1 MRQSDRR
8 SLSGC
13 LIVSLSELLG
23 SVPPNLLLEMKE
35 FANIST
41 GAKISRR
48 KVLRGAGIAL
58 GLPLLDAMTPAFAVD
73 RSTGVAKRFVGISL
87 SLGLH
92 NPNLVPQGAGKD
104 YKAST
109 YLKSLEDIRND
120 YTVVSGSS
128 HPGVT
133 GGHTAEGSIFSACPN
148 SRGAT
153 SRNTISLDQL
163 MAKHLGHETR
173 FPSLV
178 LNTSSQT
185 SPSYTENGAMI
196 PAENRAMDLYTKLFV
211 NDSPAE
217 QERQAE
223 LLRRGRS
230 VMDVVGAE
238 AKALQ
243 REVGAG
249 DRDKLDAWFTSVREL
264 EQRLV
269 ANEEWIHRPKPK
281 VSLEAPKNVPRD
293 NEVIVERI
301 FLDIVH
307 MALATDSTRFIT
319 LHITGNTVNGLEGVD
334 ESYHSLSHHGLD
346 EEKLRQLSIVEQGVI
361 NEWGNFLRRLKKENM
376 LDETMVL
383 MTSNLGNAS
392 SHDNKNMPVLFG
404 GGGFKHGQHL
414 AFDQKNNYPLPN
426 LYLSALHRL
435 GLQNETFAT
444 STGEMD
450 GLTV

>member
-1 MRQSDRR
+1 M
-8 SLSGC
+8 
-13 LIVSLSELLG
+13 
-23 SVPPNLLLEMKE
+23 
-35 FANIST
+35 ATISFQ
-41 GAKISRR
+41 KHLSRR
-48 KVLRGAGIAL
+48 AVLRGAGISL
-58 GLPLLDAMTPAFAVD
+58 GLPLLDAMRPAFSKIPE
-73 RSTGVAKRFVGISL
+73 STTAKRFVGVSL

-92 NPNLVPQGAGKD
+92 NPNLVPKTTGKD
-104 YKAST
+104 YTPSL
-109 YLKSLEDIRND
+109 YLQSLQDIRD
-120 YTVVSGSS
+120 DFTVISGSS

-148 SRGAT
+148 MRGAT
-153 SRNTISLDQL
+153 TRNTISLDQL

-178 LNTSSQT
+178 LNTNSQT

-196 PAENRAMDLYTKLFV
+196 PAVNDAVRLFTKLFV
-211 NDSPAE
+211 DDGPVE

-223 LLRRGRS
+223 LLRQGRS
-230 VMDVVGAE
+230 VMDVVGEE

-243 REVGAG
+243 REVGAA

-281 VSLEAPKNVPRD
+281 VPLEKPTRIPRD

-301 FLDIVH
+301 FLDIIH

-319 LHITGNTVNGLEGVD
+319 LHVTGNSVNGLEGVD
-334 ESYHSLSHHGLD
+334 ESYHGLSHHGMD
-346 EEKLRQLSIVEQGVI
+346 EEKLRQLSIVESGVI
-361 NEWGNFLRRLKKENM
+361 NEWGGFLRKLKADEM
-376 LDETMVL
+376 LDDTMVL
-383 MTSNLGNAS
+383 LTSNLGNAS
-392 SHDNKNMPVLFG
+392 SHDNKNMPVLFA
-404 GGGFKHGQHL
+404 GGGFQHGRHL
-414 AFDQKNNYPLPN
+414 AFDQKDNYPLPN

-435 GLQNETFAT
+435 GLQDDAFAT

-450 GLTV
+450 GLKVS